1 MNPSIRRRLRPWTAA
16 LAATTAALIGITL
29 TPSSSTAET
38 STRAKPDRVVII
50 THPDARSTWLRE
62 DEVNEALGSRDL
74 PVRHIVSSGIH
85 DAQEPIF
92 VPGATTAP
100 A

>member
-1 MNPSIRRRLRPWTAA
+1 MGDHRPLVA
-16 LAATTAALIGITL
+16 LQEAVVAFG
-29 TPSSSTAET
+29 
-38 STRAKPDRVVII
+38 PDRVVII